1 LDIRT
6 VKRRWPHVAVVLILV
21 AALCAGYALWRRSAP
36 RHQQRAYRIGYGNDI
51 PFHFR
56 DADGHP
62 AGLAV
67 EMIKEAA
74 KRRGIQL
81 EWVQP
86 QEQGIPAVLKGD
98 VDFWVLLTLRPERQK
113 VLWITEP
120 YLTAQNCFLIL
131 DRGKVTS
138 LSELANARIS
148 FQDYD
153 IHWRNLKAL
162 LPNFQPLTVNLTSDA
177 VAALNDGR
185 ADAAYMDEFSASS
198 ELLAGGNRQHL
209 RILSAPVPK
218 SLMGLGASFAVKDVA
233 DEIREEVRLMEDD
246 GSLVPLVQSWGFFPS
261 LDAVEN
267 LSSERTKNR
276 ILTSGLVLL
285 LIVVVLIGILAQRL
299 WGERNAVKSAEEA
312 LRISENHYR
321 SLVDLLPDPIYLAA
335 SDGRVLERGQLR
347 VKGIDEAVLDRLL
360 GSARYRENLSTAVRT
375 KQVVVAEEKMP
386 EGEVVEY
393 RLVPLSD
400 TKGATERVMGVLRDV
415 TSTHAAEED
424 RRRLVTQLRALAART
439 ESVLEQERMRIAR
452 EVHDELGQ
460 SLTALKLELGSL
472 ARRIDKGQAIEFLAA
487 DLSALGQSVDTII
500 KSVREIA
507 MELRPGV
514 LDSLGLDAAVEWRAE
529 DFQKRSGIRCRLERL
544 DPVVLDAG
552 RATCLFR
559 VLQEALTNVVRHA
572 AATQVIISLEASKG
586 SVELRVEDDG
596 KGVHEVQ
603 AVSGLGV
610 LGMKERVSQFGGTLL
625 IEGRRNGGTRV
636 RAVLPVAPVASLVL
650 ES

>member
-1 LDIRT
+1 M
-6 VKRRWPHVAVVLILV
+6 
-21 AALCAGYALWRRSAP
+21 LWHRSAP
-36 RHQQRAYRIGYGNDI
+36 RHQQRTYRIGYGNDM
-51 PFHFR
+51 PFHFK
-56 DADGHP
+56 DAGGHP

-67 EMIKEAA
+67 EMVKEAA
-74 KRRGIQL
+74 RRRGIQL

-86 QEQGIPAVLKGD
+86 PEQGIPGVLKGQ
-98 VDFWVLLTLRPERQK
+98 VDLWVLLTIRPERREL
-113 VLWITEP
+113 LWITKP

-138 LSELANARIS
+138 LNGLAHARIS

-153 IHWRNLKAL
+153 IHWRNLKTL
-162 LPNFQPLTVNLTSDA
+162 LPNFEPVSVSQASDA

-209 RILSAPVPK
+209 RILSAPVAK
-218 SLMGLGASFAVKDVA
+218 SLMGMGASFAVQDVA
-233 DEIREEVRLMEDD
+233 DEIRDEIRVMEQD
-246 GSLVPLVQSWGFFPS
+246 GALVPLVQSWGFFPS

-267 LSSERTKNR
+267 LSSQRAKNR
-276 ILTSGLVLL
+276 FLISGVVILLV
-285 LIVVVLIGILAQRL
+285 VVVLIGILAERL
-299 WGERNAVKSAEEA
+299 WRERNAVRSAEEA

-321 SLVDLLPDPIYLAA
+321 SLVDVLPDPIYLAA
-335 SDGRVLERGQLR
+335 SDGRVLESQLR
-347 VKGIDEAVLDRLL
+347 VKGMDETVLDRLL
-360 GSARYRENLSTAVRT
+360 GSAHYRENLATAVRT
-375 KQVVVAEEKMP
+375 KQGVVAEEKMP
-386 EGEVVEY
+386 DGDVVEY

-400 TKGATERVMGVLRDV
+400 GRGSTARVMGVLRNV
-415 TSTHAAEED
+415 TLKHVAEEN
-424 RRRLVTQLRALAART
+424 RRRMVTQLRALAART

-472 ARRIDKGQAIEFLAA
+472 ARRIEKGQTIEFLAA
-487 DLSALGQSVDTII
+487 DLSNLGQSVDAII
-500 KSVREIA
+500 KSVRDIA

-544 DPVVLDAG
+544 DPVALDAG

-572 AATQVIISLEASKG
+572 GAKQVIISLEGSKD

-596 KGVHEVQ
+596 KGVHDAQ
-603 AVSGLGV
+603 TLSGLGV
-610 LGMKERVSQFGGTLL
+610 LGMKERVSQFGGTLS

-636 RAVLPVAPVASLVL
+636 RAVIPSAPFASRVL
-650 ES
+650 DS

>member
-1 LDIRT
+1 MLI
-6 VKRRWPHVAVVLILV
+6 VVAV
-21 AALCAGYALWRRSAP
+21 LCAGYVLWHRSAP
-36 RHQQRAYRIGYGNDI
+36 RHQQRAYRIGYGNDM

-67 EMIKEAA
+67 EMVKEAA
-74 KRRGIQL
+74 RRRGIQL

-86 QEQGIPAVLKGD
+86 QEQGIPAVLKGEI
-98 VDFWVLLTLRPERQK
+98 DFWVLLTIRPERLK
-113 VLWITEP
+113 LLWITEP

-131 DRGKVTS
+131 DRGKVSS
-138 LSELANARIS
+138 LSDLAHARIS

-162 LPNFQPLTVNLTSDA
+162 LPNFEPLTVNLTSDA

-198 ELLAGGNRQHL
+198 ELLAGSNRQHL

-218 SLMGLGASFAVKDVA
+218 SVMGLGASFAVKDVA
-233 DEIREEVRLMEDD
+233 DEIRDELRVMEDD

-261 LDAVEN
+261 LDAIAN
-267 LSSERTKNR
+267 LSSERAKNR
-276 ILTSGLVLL
+276 ILTSGVVVLMV
-285 LIVVVLIGILAQRL
+285 VVVLIGILAQRL
-299 WGERNAVKSAEEA
+299 WRDRNAVKSAEEA
-312 LRISENHYR
+312 LRISESHYR
-321 SLVDLLPDPIYLAA
+321 SLVELLPDPIYLAA
-335 SDGRVLERGQLR
+335 SDGRVLESSQLR
-347 VKGIDEAVLDRLL
+347 VKGMDEAVLDRLL
-360 GSARYRENLSTAVRT
+360 GSARYRESLAAAVRT
-375 KQVVVAEEKMP
+375 KQLVVAEERMP
-386 EGEVVEY
+386 EGDLVEY

-400 TKGATERVMGVLRDV
+400 AEGATARVMGVLRDV
-415 TSTHAAEED
+415 TSKHEAEED

-460 SLTALKLELGSL
+460 SLTGLKLELGSL
-472 ARRIDKGQAIEFLAA
+472 ARRIEKGQTIEFLGA
-487 DLSALGQSVDTII
+487 DLSNLGQSVDTII

-544 DPVVLDAG
+544 DRVALDAG
-552 RATCLFR
+552 RSTCLFR

-572 AATQVIISLEASKG
+572 DAKQVIISLEGSKD

-596 KGVHEVQ
+596 KGVHEAQ
-603 AVSGLGV
+603 TGSGLGV
-610 LGMKERVSQFGGTLL
+610 LGMKERVSQFGGTLS
-625 IEGRRNGGTRV
+625 IEARRNGGTRV
-636 RAVLPVAPVASLVL
+636 RAVLPVAPVARLVM